1 MEIEKLLFKLQDK
14 KYKDFQSKLLPNI
27 DNDSIIGV
35 RVPDIRKLSKEL
47 SGSRDAIEF
56 LQDLPHKFYD
66 ENILHGVIISDIRVY
81 EECIN
86 ELEIFLP
93 YIDNWAVCDIISSKV
108 FKYNKD
114 ALLVKIYEWI
124 YSEHI
129 YISRFGIKMLMTHF
143 LDEDFEVKFLKI
155 PIDIHTDEYYLKM
168 MIAWFYATALAKQW
182 DDAIIILENRVLD
195 KWIHNK
201 TIQKARESLRI
212 TKIQKEYLKTLKI
225 K

>member
-1 MEIEKLLFKLQDK
+1 MKIEKLLFKLQDK
-14 KYKDFQSKLLPNI
+14 KYKEFQSKLLPNI
-27 DNDSIIGV
+27 DNDKVIGV
-35 RVPDIRKLSKEL
+35 RVPEIRKLAREL
-47 SGSRDAIEF
+47 SGSIESKEF
-56 LQDLPHKFYD
+56 LKDLPHKFYD
-66 ENILHGVIISDIRVY
+66 ENILHAVLTSDIKNY
-81 EECIN
+81 KKCID
-86 ELEIFLP
+86 ELERFLP
-93 YIDNWAVCDIISSKV
+93 YIDNWAVCDIIAPKV
-108 FKYNKD
+108 FKRNKD
-114 ALLVKIYEWI
+114 LLINKIYEWV
-124 YSEHI
+124 YSNSTF
-129 YISRFGIKMLMTHF
+129 ISRFGIKMLMTHF

-201 TIQKARESLRI
+201 TIQKARESLRL

>member
-1 MEIEKLLFKLQDK
+1 MDIERLLYKLQDK
-14 KYKDFQSKLLPNI
+14 KYKEFQSNLLPNI
-27 DNDSIIGV
+27 DPDKVIGV
-35 RVPDIRKLSKEL
+35 RVPEIRKLAKEL
-47 SGSRDAIEF
+47 SHSEERKEF
-56 LQDLPHKFYD
+56 LDDLPHKFYD
-66 ENILHGVIISDIRVY
+66 ENILHAVMISEIKDCEKCLI
-81 EECIN
+81 
-86 ELEIFLP
+86 ELQRFLP
-93 YIDNWAVCDIISSKV
+93 YVDNWAVCDIIAPKV
-108 FKYNKD
+108 FKRNKD
-114 ALLVKIYEWI
+114 LLINKIYEWV
-124 YSEHI
+124 YSDSTF
-129 YISRFGIKMLMTHF
+129 ISRFGIKMLMTHF

>member
-143 LDEDFEVKFLKI
+143 LDDDFEVKFLKI
-155 PIDIHTDEYYLKM
+155 PADIHTDEYYLKM

-182 DDAIIILENRVLD
+182 NDAIIILENRVLD

-201 TIQKARESLRI
+201 TIQKAREGLRI
-212 TKIQKEYLKTLKI
+212 TKSQKEYLKTLKI